1 MKCEKYQ
8 KMISDRLDGELSW
21 RKGKRL
27 DRHLASC
34 PLCRNYLAAQ
44 KTIQQEALRIGK
56 ADYHQAW
63 WLQFEQVLQE
73 KLRLAAGQP
82 ADDLLGKEN
91 RAGHNEEKKHK
102 SKIKKWVLRPVVVRA
117 LGLVLVVAVAASF
130 LIIYTRQGQ
139 PEELPLTMMLSYE
152 ESYLNLG
159 QVLGEDEVTATDF
172 INSLEESI
180 LEETL
185 SGGNEKTSLELEFD
199 LPLNGYQEEINN
211 LQIETEDLKEG
222 L

>member
-21 RKGKRL
+21 RKVKRL

-34 PLCRNYLAAQ
+34 PLCRNYLTAQ

-56 ADYHQAW
+56 ADCPQAW

-73 KLRLAAGQP
+73 KLGLAAGQP
-82 ADDLLGKEN
+82 ADDLTAKEN

-102 SKIKKWVLRPVVVRA
+102 SKNKKWVFRPAVVRA
-117 LGLVLVVAVAASF
+117 SSLVLVVAAAAVF
-130 LIIYTRQGQ
+130 LIIYTRESKK
-139 PEELPLTMMLSYE
+139 EELPLAMMLSYE
-152 ESYLNLG
+152 ESYLNLN
-159 QVLGEDEVTATDF
+159 QVLGEDEATAGDF

-211 LQIETEDLKEG
+211 LQIEKEDPKEG